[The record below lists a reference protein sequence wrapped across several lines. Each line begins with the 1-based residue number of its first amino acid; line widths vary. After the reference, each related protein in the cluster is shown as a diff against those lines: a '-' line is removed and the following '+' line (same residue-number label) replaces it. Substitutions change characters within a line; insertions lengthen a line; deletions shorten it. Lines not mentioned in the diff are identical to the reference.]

1 MKAPDIDLLCE
12 IELARAQAAENMKAE
27 GVLLYT
33 LVEVNVTR
41 PLHKMRH
48 TSKYWC
54 EEAQRIFQELDET
67 FWEGRAAL
75 MMVNVLHKFQ
85 QPQLM
90 HKFAKE
96 AYDLSGKVGDLKR
109 QGMSLHA
116 TSLAYLNEQN
126 TAAAVETGGKWKG
139 LEICKKNTKNV
150 AQYHYHISFCKN
162 GSLTLVNH
170 GQILLDMANN

>member
-96 AYDLSGKVGDLKR
+96 AYDLFGKVGDLKR
-109 QGMSLHA
+109 
-116 TSLAYLNEQN
+116 LNEQN

-139 LEICKKNTKNV
+139 LEICKKTQKNV
-150 AQYHYHISFCKN
+150 AQYISI
-162 GSLTLVNH
+162 SLPYI
-170 GQILLDMANN
+170 IL